1 MDRTYEL
8 IKLAQS
14 GDSEAKE
21 ILVKENSGLIWSIVR
36 RFKSRGC
43 DMEDLYQIGAIGLL
57 KCIDKFDVSF
67 DVKFSTYAVPMI
79 LGEIKRFLRDD
90 GIIKIS
96 RPIKETAIKIKYET
110 DEFIRKYGREPQISE
125 ISEKLG
131 ITEDDVIMAL
141 ESSRDVESIFSTVYQ
156 NDGNPVF
163 LIDKL
168 SENNE
173 SEKFTDIITIKEIL
187 GKLEP
192 KERSIIF
199 MRYFEDKTQTEISKI
214 LGISQVQVSRIEK
227 KVVENIRKNFYK

>member
-57 KCIDKFDVSF
+57 KCIDKFDISF

>member
-227 KVVENIRKNFYK
+227 KVVENIRKSFYK

>member
-1 MDRTYEL
+1 MDKIYEL
-8 IKLAQS
+8 IERAQQ
-14 GDSEAKE
+14 GDRQAKE
-21 ILVKENSGLIWSIVR
+21 QILKENAGLVWSIVR
-36 RFKSRGC
+36 RFRTRGC
-43 DMEDLYQIGAIGLL
+43 DMEDLFQIGSIGLL
-57 KCIDKFDVSF
+57 KCIEKFDMTY

-90 GIIKIS
+90 GIIKVS
-96 RPIKETAIKIKYET
+96 RPVKETAMKIKYET
-110 DEFIRKYGREPQISE
+110 EEFLRKNGREPQISE
-125 ISEKLG
+125 LSEKTG
-131 ITEDDVIMAL
+131 ISVDDIIVAL

-168 SENNE
+168 SEDNE
-173 SEKFTDIITIKEIL
+173 EDNFVDIITLKEIL
-187 GKLEP
+187 CKLEP

-227 KVVENIRKNFYK
+227 RVLENIRKKFYR

>member
-8 IKLAQS
+8 IKLAQN
-14 GDSEAKE
+14 GDNEAKE

-57 KCIDKFDVSF
+57 KCIDKFDISF

-110 DEFIRKYGREPQISE
+110 DEFIRKNGREPQISE

-131 ITEDDVIMAL
+131 ISEDDVIMAL

-168 SENNE
+168 SENDE
-173 SEKFTDIITIKEIL
+173 SEKFTDIITIKQIL

>member
-96 RPIKETAIKIKYET
+96 RPI
-110 DEFIRKYGREPQISE
+110 R
-125 ISEKLG
+125 
-131 ITEDDVIMAL
+131 
-141 ESSRDVESIFSTVYQ
+141 
-156 NDGNPVF
+156 
-163 LIDKL
+163 
-168 SENNE
+168 
-173 SEKFTDIITIKEIL
+173 
-187 GKLEP
+187 
-192 KERSIIF
+192 
-199 MRYFEDKTQTEISKI
+199 
-214 LGISQVQVSRIEK
+214 
-227 KVVENIRKNFYK
+227 

>member
-43 DMEDLYQIGAIGLL
+43 DLEDLYQIGAIGLL